1 MTYCEKKKS
10 GDREKLLNDFE
21 ITRTVY
27 SKCER
32 SEQVLATE
40 CFLTCS
46 WRFLI
51 HDKLEQLEFKFWDL
65 ET

>member
-10 GDREKLLNDFE
+10 GDREKLLSDFE
-21 ITRTVY
+21 INRTVY

-32 SEQVLATE
+32 SEQVLVTE